1 MQVLQEQKPVRM
13 TNSNNVILT
22 RSEGSRSK
30 IMNNTHIA
38 VQTED
43 FDLGTE
49 YQALVEDNTQDG
61 GVALFVGRVREF
73 NQEQQVTTLEL
84 EHYPAMTE
92 KALRDIADQ
101 ARQRWQINNLCIIH
115 RVGKLELSDQIVLV
129 GVTSPHREAA
139 FESAQFLMD
148 YLKTRAPFWKKET
161 TTAGTQRWVEAQEKD
176 QQAAKR
182 W

>member
-1 MQVLQEQKPVRM
+1 
-13 TNSNNVILT
+13 
-22 RSEGSRSK
+22 
-30 IMNNTHIA
+30 MNNTHIA